1 MSIING
7 NTKKGSLLKSSQ
19 SLGSEKEKPILETT
33 ELLPIKD
40 KTQILKTKEAARYL
54 NLSVRTF
61 NQYVIDHEIPFI
73 QWSPRVRRFMVGDLD
88 KVVLARRTKSRSIDF
103 LFILQGE

>member
-40 KTQILKTKEAARYL
+40 KTQILK
-54 NLSVRTF
+54 
-61 NQYVIDHEIPFI
+61 
-73 QWSPRVRRFMVGDLD
+73 PRKPLD
-88 KVVLARRTKSRSIDF
+88 T
-103 LFILQGE
+103 

>member
-73 QWSPRVRRFMVGDLD
+73 QWSPG
-88 KVVLARRTKSRSIDF
+88 A
-103 LFILQGE
+103 